1 MGSDKSSRLPE
12 EGLRRRAQRSE
23 RPIRRAETT
32 KHLLL
37 ALRCRECEQP
47 GAMEATVWG
56 MEPVARLE
64 IILKPLTGRCYRK
77 IKILTTPS
85 PVHYPDRRVISLT
98 KIVASSFIS
107 LLTPNCFSLR

>member
-12 EGLRRRAQRSE
+12 EGLRRAQRSE

-37 ALRCRECEQP
+37 ALRCRECEQS

-56 MEPVARLE
+56 MEPMARLE

-107 LLTPNCFSLR
+107 LLTPNCF